1 MKKRYT
7 KAEMEIIEF
16 DTEDVIQT
24 SKKAPALTIQKMM
37 TAMETSAADSFLS

>member
-24 SKKAPALTIQKMM
+24 SKKGTGIDY
-37 TAMETSAADSFLS
+37 TEEEDGNVNIGG

>member
-24 SKKAPALTIQKMM
+24 SQKG
-37 TAMETSAADSFLS
+37 TGIDGIEDDDNGKISG